1 MNKKIRNHAAVQVG
15 GGGGADAAGQLV
27 RAGGERL
34 LHIRAEGQGRQAK
47 EVRHSKFC
55 EIKFKWQLGKR
66 YVAFKEKGFP
76 TATFTRQVLRGF
88 SVLLLWHLPKWL
100 ALKRTMTLK

>member
-34 LHIRAEGQGRQAK
+34 LHIRAEGQGRKAK
-47 EVRHSKFC
+47 EVRHSKFR
-55 EIKFKWQLGKR
+55 EIK
-66 YVAFKEKGFP
+66 V
-76 TATFTRQVLRGF
+76 
-88 SVLLLWHLPKWL
+88 
-100 ALKRTMTLK
+100 

>member
-47 EVRHSKFC
+47 EVRNSKFR
-55 EIKFKWQLGKR
+55 EIKI
-66 YVAFKEKGFP
+66 
-76 TATFTRQVLRGF
+76 
-88 SVLLLWHLPKWL
+88 
-100 ALKRTMTLK
+100 